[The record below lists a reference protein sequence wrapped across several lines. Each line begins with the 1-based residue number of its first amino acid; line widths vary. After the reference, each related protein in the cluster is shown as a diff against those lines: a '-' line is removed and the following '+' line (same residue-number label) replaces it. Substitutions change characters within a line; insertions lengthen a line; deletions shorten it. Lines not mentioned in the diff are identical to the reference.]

1 MTDKKWRL
9 GQTSEKFEVR
19 GRGAGTIAHTNG
31 DHGGT
36 SYGLSQF
43 SVNTG
48 SVQEYLRHS
57 AYGDQFRGLT
67 PDTPAFDAKWKEVA
81 KQFPGF
87 GEDQRNYTKAKYYD
101 VQSAQL
107 KARGLDLSDRGPAVQ
122 DAIWS
127 TAVQFGG
134 RTRLIEKSL
143 HESYGRPTELSRL
156 SDSDIVAAVQ
166 DYKLKHNQELFKS
179 SRKHWRSLEDRAVD
193 EKADLLKI
201 AGEHSIAHSSPHTS
215 SDARLSDAS
224 HPGNALFSQA
234 QALMQKIDA
243 QHNRASDQR
252 TEQAAGAIAVAAY
265 RKGMTEIDRL
275 ELVEGGARIVVVQG
289 TPGSVLSRVA
299 VLDTAQALDTPVAQS
314 SKEFIGAMER
324 QHSRES
330 ELQAQQN
337 KHAAEQRPQHQ

>member
-1 MTDKKWRL
+1 MTEKKWRL

-19 GRGAGTIAHTNG
+19 GRGAGTIAHTDG
-31 DHGGT
+31 DHGGA

-48 SVQEYLRHS
+48 SLQEYLRHS
-57 AYGDQFRGLT
+57 TYGDQFKGLT

-81 KQFPGF
+81 KQFPDF
-87 GEDQRNYTKAKYYD
+87 GEDQRSYTRAKYYD

-107 KARGLDLSDRGPAVQ
+107 KARGLDLNVRGPAVQ

-134 RTRLIEKSL
+134 KTRLIERSL
-143 HESYGRPTELSRL
+143 QESYGKPTELHKL

-166 DYKLKHNQELFKS
+166 DYKFKHNHELFKS
-179 SRKHWRSLEDRAVD
+179 SRKHWSSLENRAID

-201 AGEHSIAHSSPHTS
+201 AGEQSIAHGPSRTS

-224 HPGNALFSQA
+224 HPGNTLFDQA
-234 QALMQKIDA
+234 HALMRRIDA
-243 QHNRASDQR
+243 QHNRGSDQR

-265 RKGMTEIDRL
+265 CKGMTGIDRL
-275 ELVEGGARIVVVQG
+275 ELVEGGARIVVLQG

-299 VLDTAQALDTPVAQS
+299 VLDTLQALDTPVAQS
-314 SKEFIGAMER
+314 SKEFIGEMER
-324 QHSRES
+324 QRSRGPEMHPH
-330 ELQAQQN
+330 QN
-337 KHAAEQRPQHQ
+337 KHAPEQPTLHQ